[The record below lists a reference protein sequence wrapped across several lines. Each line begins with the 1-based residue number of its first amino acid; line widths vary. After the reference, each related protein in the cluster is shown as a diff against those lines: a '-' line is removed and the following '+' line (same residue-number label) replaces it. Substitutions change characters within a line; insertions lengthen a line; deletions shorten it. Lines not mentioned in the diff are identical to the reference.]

1 MRVYGLS
8 AQICTALAI
17 LLQSHWAVQGFTT
30 PLRTTRHPS
39 SGAAPT
45 LAFQQSI
52 ISANSISRQ
61 YVQPLFSTIPTEP
74 SELALPQKTSADS
87 NPQIGEKLL
96 QSLGNNKRKIAL
108 SVLAVAACSLGF
120 VKRQELIL
128 PLLPYL
134 KGVNQWLRRS
144 LDSLNKA
151 GNAGLGLYG
160 VLFCLWTMTVGV
172 TTPVE
177 TAAGFAF
184 GAKRA
189 ILVNALGKSLG
200 ALVAFF
206 LGRFIFY
213 EFVRKQLQNNEI
225 LQLVEESISD
235 HPLLVA
241 LMVRLSPLPEP
252 VKNMG
257 MSVLD
262 VKSRYFALSVLLHGF
277 PFTCLWSCMGAET
290 AKVVTLGAVPSTT
303 LKILVSGSTWFG
315 ILVSPTLIGWWLNS
329 LRAKRSKR
337 LAENESNLET
347 PVTPN

>member
-1 MRVYGLS
+1 MS
-8 AQICTALAI
+8 FALVI
-17 LLQSHWAVQGFTT
+17 LLQSHWVVQGFTT
-30 PLRTTRHPS
+30 PHKSTRYPHV
-39 SGAAPT
+39 GAVPT
-45 LAFQQSI
+45 LDLQPSRIFPSPFSRQDFQPLYSSI
-52 ISANSISRQ
+52 PTPSEVALPRSAN
-61 YVQPLFSTIPTEP
+61 V
-74 SELALPQKTSADS
+74 DS
-87 NPQIGEKLL
+87 NTQPSKGKKLL
-96 QSLGNNKRKIAL
+96 QSLGNNKRKVAL
-108 SVLAVAACSLGF
+108 SILTVAACSLGI
-120 VKRQELIL
+120 VKRQELML
-128 PLLPYL
+128 SLSPYL
-134 KGVNQWLRRS
+134 KGVNHWLRKS

-213 EFVRKQLQNNEI
+213 EFVRKQLKNNEI

-303 LKILVSGSTWFG
+303 LKVLVSGSTWFG

-337 LAENESNLET
+337 LAGNDSNLET
-347 PVTPN
+347 AVTPNYSK